1 MKKSVLFLVLI
12 FQSIQ
17 LFGQGKVI
25 NKVVAQVG
33 DNVILLSDLEVQK
46 MQVSSEGNE
55 MNFPKE
61 CAILEQLLIE
71 ELLLN
76 QALLDS
82 LEVTDQSVDA
92 EMENRLRVIESKMGS
107 RQKLEEFYG
116 KTTTEIKNEFRV
128 QIKNKMLA
136 QEMEL
141 KLTKDLTVTPK
152 EVSTFFATIPKDS
165 IPFINMKLGFQQ
177 IVNYPEIT
185 KADKKRAYDALVD
198 IRAEIVINGKSFE
211 TMARIHSMDPGS
223 GPQGGRIEATRG
235 MMVPQFES
243 TVFALKIGEVSEI
256 IETMYGYHIIKLVS
270 RKGDDYVCLHI
281 LIMPE
286 FSPEAINLSAIKM
299 DSCFAMLKEN
309 KITWDDAVLR
319 FSNDELTR
327 QNRGV
332 ITNPITGEPSWDMED
347 LNEVDQQ
354 IYVLTDAMEKGDISR
369 PSLYVDIYE
378 RKQGVRIVRLM
389 DRYEQHVANLK
400 DDYALIK
407 RAAEN
412 DKRQKTV
419 TTWVNAKISNAFI
432 RIDDDYRN
440 CDFKSKW
447 INSNN

>member
-1 MKKSVLFLVLI
+1 
-12 FQSIQ
+12 
-17 LFGQGKVI
+17 
-25 NKVVAQVG
+25 
-33 DNVILLSDLEVQK
+33 
-46 MQVSSEGNE
+46 
-55 MNFPKE
+55 
-61 CAILEQLLIE
+61 
-71 ELLLN
+71 
-76 QALLDS
+76 
-82 LEVTDQSVDA
+82 
-92 EMENRLRVIESKMGS
+92 
-107 RQKLEEFYG
+107 
-116 KTTTEIKNEFRV
+116 
-128 QIKNKMLA
+128 
-136 QEMEL
+136 
-141 KLTKDLTVTPK
+141 
-152 EVSTFFATIPKDS
+152 
-165 IPFINMKLGFQQ
+165 
-177 IVNYPEIT
+177 
-185 KADKKRAYDALVD
+185 
-198 IRAEIVINGKSFE
+198 
-211 TMARIHSMDPGS
+211 
-223 GPQGGRIEATRG
+223 
-235 MMVPQFES
+235 
-243 TVFALKIGEVSEI
+243 
-256 IETMYGYHIIKLVS
+256 
-270 RKGDDYVCLHI
+270 
-281 LIMPE
+281 MPE